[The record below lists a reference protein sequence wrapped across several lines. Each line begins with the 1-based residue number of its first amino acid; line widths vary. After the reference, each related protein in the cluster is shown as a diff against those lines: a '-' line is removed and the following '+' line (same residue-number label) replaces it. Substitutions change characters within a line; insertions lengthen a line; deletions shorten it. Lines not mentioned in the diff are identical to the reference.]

1 MTDESEARVA
11 KQVIVMRKDLGM
23 RKGKMIAQGAHASL
37 KVLTDRRIETAT
49 NTGGAAADAFAFT
62 LTPAMATWLTGRFT
76 KVCVSVDSEA
86 ALDEVVAR
94 ARAAGVPV
102 ALITDS
108 GKTEFHGVATKTC
121 CAVGPAW
128 SDEVDAIT
136 GELPLL

>member
-1 MTDESEARVA
+1 MQTA

-37 KVLTDRRIETAT
+37 RVLLER
-49 NTGGAAADAFAFT
+49 GGADGDRYVIEMTDAMKAW
-62 LTPAMATWLTGRFT
+62 MTGRFT

-86 ALDEVVAR
+86 ALDDVLAR
-94 ARAAGVPV
+94 AKAAGVPC
-102 ALITDS
+102 ALIVDA
-108 GKTEFHGVATKTC
+108 GQTEFHGVPTKTC

-128 SDEVDAIT
+128 ADEVDAVT

>member
-1 MTDESEARVA
+1 MSEPRYA
-11 KQVIVMRKDLGM
+11 KQVIVMRKDLNM

-37 KVLTDRRIETAT
+37 AVLV
-49 NTGGAAADAFAFT
+49 DAGTVENGAFT
-62 LTPAMATWLTGRFT
+62 LRLDPATQAWLTGRFT

-86 ALDEVVAR
+86 ALDEVVSR

-108 GKTEFHGVATKTC
+108 GKTEFHGVPTKTC

-128 SDEVDAIT
+128 TDDVDAIT
-136 GELPLL
+136 GGLPLL